1 MKDYTK
7 RENRSSFKLVE
18 LLRTNLITVMIRSN
32 LNPKALFR
40 LEIILF
46 TLFRFDCE

>member
-7 RENRSSFKLVE
+7 RENRSSFKLVD

-32 LNPKALFR
+32 LNANLFR

-46 TLFRFDCE
+46 TLFRFDYE

>member
-32 LNPKALFR
+32 LNPNLFR

-46 TLFRFDCE
+46 TLFRFGYE